1 MSRTISVML
10 ADSSE
15 DFLDT
20 MSSYINIQEDLSVV
34 AAAIDGQRA
43 VSLVKALR
51 PQVLVTDILLRRL
64 DGIGMLKELKSC
76 GEMPNTI
83 VLSAFLNDSIA
94 KEISSLGVCYC
105 FSKPCRAEDLVDRI
119 RECAGDGDG
128 EPDEQRDCG
137 YETEIAEA
145 LINFGVMP
153 HLQGYRYLREAIR
166 RTIENSDALSGVTKV
181 LYPELAKTYNTTPKC
196 VERSMR
202 SALEAAWVHGDA
214 ARRNGYFGE
223 MTTLLNRRPTNSA
236 FISMITEFILLRS
249 SKERC
254 AELAGV

>member
-1 MSRTISVML
+1 MSHTISVML

-15 DFLDT
+15 DFLEAL
-20 MSSYINIQEDLSVV
+20 SGYINEQEDLSVV
-34 AAAIDGQRA
+34 AAAIDGEKA

-51 PQVLVTDILLRRL
+51 PQVLVTDLLLRRL
-64 DGIGMLKELKSC
+64 DGIGMLKELKLT
-76 GEMPNTI
+76 GDMPRTI

-105 FSKPCRAEDLVDRI
+105 FSKPCRAPDLAERI
-119 RECAGDGDG
+119 RECAYDRSG
-128 EPDEQRDCG
+128 EPDEYGDCG

-145 LINFGVMP
+145 MINFGVMP

-166 RTIENSDALSGVTKV
+166 RTIEDADALSGVTKV
-181 LYPELAKTYNTTPKC
+181 LYPDLAKTYHTTPKC

-202 SALEAAWVHGDA
+202 SALETAWNHGDA

-223 MTTLLNRRPTNSA
+223 MTMLLTRRPTNSA
-236 FISMITEFILLRS
+236 FISMVTEFILMRN

-254 AELAGV
+254 ASYFS